1 MQCIA
6 AKWRLLEGQQNEQ
19 LPLLVLR
26 EALVESGLFRAVQV
40 HIGAGPPQWGPRKL
54 TMETQ
59 ARMRCVALA
68 PTNEWSLRGL
78 PDLTNLISSR
88 VGGHTTE
95 LHSSRRGESRTCLK
109 MLTSKGESK
118 FDLLL
123 LTFTW
128 LTSPKFNKVKSMR
141 NTYVTFKCAPN
152 PGSEVKMPSHEIWS
166 LCEPKIVWF
175 LGTWYGLLTSE
186 AVSGGEEHGPSCS
199 GGKAPGACGGY
210 REVTLWGKGGGQGS
224 PGQQRT
230 FVYRP
235 AH

>member
-1 MQCIA
+1 MISERPPWSDQLNQQPC
-6 AKWRLLEGQQNEQ
+6 WRAHYWITFFQQK
-19 LPLLVLR
+19 
-26 EALVESGLFRAVQV
+26 S
-40 HIGAGPPQWGPRKL
+40 W
-54 TMETQ
+54 
-59 ARMRCVALA
+59 
-68 PTNEWSLRGL
+68 
-78 PDLTNLISSR
+78 
-88 VGGHTTE
+88 
-95 LHSSRRGESRTCLK
+95 RGESRTCLK

-224 PGQQRT
+224 LGQREHLYIGQHINNHLLIHFNLHKT
-230 FVYRP
+230 IIFFSCSNLLGYKWLGF
-235 AH
+235 